1 MPREEVHMQQL
12 AHTSTAPNKIL
23 IINGEIRPDRIT
35 MIIVK
40 EDLGF

>member
-1 MPREEVHMQQL
+1 MQEL
-12 AHTSTAPNKIL
+12 YHTGTAPNKIL
-23 IINGEIRPDRIT
+23 IVNAEIRPGRIT